1 MQNRYI
7 PAFTMLSAGAVVSIF
22 CIVKKVEIMYSLKLL
37 LAMLILFYIIGFVAK
52 KVIGKVQEE
61 AHQQYVERV
70 REEERLAREAWE
82 RQNRSEDE
90 LEEEESEEVRQ
101 GKDQ

>member
-22 CIVKKVEIMYSLKLL
+22 CIVKKVDVLYSLKLL
-37 LAMLILFYIIGFVAK
+37 LAMLILFYIVGLVAK
-52 KVIGKVQEE
+52 KIIGKVQEE
-61 AHQQYVERV
+61 AQQQYIERV
-70 REEERLAREAWE
+70 KEEERQAREAWE
-82 RQNRSEDE
+82 RQNRDEDE
-90 LEEEESEEVRQ
+90 TEEEESEEERQ